1 MSLNERPICQDP
13 VKFGRTGVG
22 IPVGNVENGA
32 QVQIPG
38 GEKQNVPEQGK
49 PLVFTLIEIFG
60 LNCIKTAVEKDAAH

>member
-1 MSLNERPICQDP
+1 MRPIVGVVV
-13 VKFGRTGVG
+13 VKISTNATNT
-22 IPVGNVENGA
+22 INVENGA